1 MRQPGARVKKNT
13 CQGSGAGARLEVDGE
28 VRWTA
33 SSRLADAP
41 LNVAEYEGLLM
52 CLEYLKSDTDTT
64 PLNIYGSSRTVVDQV
79 NEHCRPYAA
88 VAHLQKEARGE
99 LDKLRAT
106 RSITLVHIDSSNN
119 VNATKLASTAVEKL
133 SVGETTKEDKLG
145 QHPL

>member
-1 MRQPGARVKKNT
+1 M
-13 CQGSGAGARLEVDGE
+13 
-28 VRWTA
+28 
-33 SSRLADAP
+33 ADTP

-52 CLEYLKSDTDTT
+52 CLEYLKSVTDTT

-79 NEHCRPYAA
+79 NEHRPYAA

-99 LDKLRAT
+99 LDNLRAT
-106 RSITLVHIDSSNN
+106 RSITLVHISSNN
-119 VNATKLASTAVEKL
+119 VNATNFACTAVEKL